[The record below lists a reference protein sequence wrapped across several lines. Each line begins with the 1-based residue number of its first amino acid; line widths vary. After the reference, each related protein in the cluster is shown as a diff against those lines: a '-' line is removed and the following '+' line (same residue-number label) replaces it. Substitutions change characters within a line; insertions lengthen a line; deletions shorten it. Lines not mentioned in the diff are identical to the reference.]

1 MRKRLWYML
10 IVAGS
15 LALSCG
21 EVTAQGLQ
29 AFPVS
34 QVRLL
39 PGPFMSAQQTDLKYI
54 LELDADRLLAPYLR
68 EAGLTPKAKSYTNWE
83 DTGLDGHIG
92 GHYLSALAY
101 MYASTGDKQV
111 KDRLNYMITQLALCQ
126 QKDGDGYIGGVS
138 GGKTMWAQVG
148 AGDIQADNF
157 SLNKKWVPL
166 YNIHKTFAGLIDAY
180 KVGGNQQAK
189 TILLK
194 YADWAYRL
202 TSKLSDAQIQR
213 MLTSEHGGMNEVF
226 ADVAA
231 ISGDK
236 KYLELARKFSHKKI
250 LNPLLHHQDSLTGVH
265 ANTQIPKVIG
275 YMRVAEL
282 AHDKA
287 WAGAADYFWHNVVDH
302 RTISIGGNSVSEHF
316 NPVNDFSGMIETREG
331 PETCNSY
338 NMLKLTGH
346 LFLSKPSAAYMDYY
360 ERTLYNHILS
370 SQNPDGG
377 FVYFTPIRPQHYRV
391 YSSAQQSFWCCVGS
405 GLENH
410 GRYGEYI
417 YAHSANDVF
426 VNLFIPSILNW
437 ANKGIKLEQNTRLP
451 YSDESTIKI
460 TLNKSQT
467 FALHLRYPSWV
478 QVGAMQIWVNN
489 KPVKATRNADG
500 YIAINQKWKTGDVVR
515 VKLPMQT
522 KAEALPDGSDWVSFI
537 HGPVV
542 LAAAT
547 DTSGQTGLFA
557 DDSRMGHVAGGPL
570 RPLNEAPL
578 IVAEKD
584 NIAAAVQPVNESK
597 LEFKVDGIDQPQY
610 KNLKLV
616 PFYTLYNTR
625 YMLYWPY
632 TNKAGLVTMKDS
644 IRKAEDAKLK
654 LDAITVDRLTAGE
667 QQPENDHAFKGEQ
680 TWAGTYK
687 DRHFRTSRAWFS
699 YMLKN
704 PNASAKTLIVTYS
717 KADNRAFDVII
728 DGEKISAAKL
738 NDADG
743 KGFYTAEYTIP
754 VGVKNK
760 KTFELKF
767 QAQQGSSTADV
778 FEVRLIK

>member
-1 MRKRLWYML
+1 MRVLSVPLMAAVIL
-10 IVAGS
+10 GIS
-15 LALSCG
+15 LTN
-21 EVTAQGLQ
+21 VKAQRVQ
-29 AFPVS
+29 QFPVS

-54 LELDADRLLAPYLR
+54 LKLDADRLLSPYLR
-68 EAGLTPKAKSYTNWE
+68 EAGLIPKAKSYTNWE
-83 DTGLDGHIG
+83 NTGLDGHIG

-101 MYASTGDKQV
+101 MYASTGDKRV
-111 KDRLNYMITQLALCQ
+111 KERLDYMVAQLALCQ
-126 QKDGDGYIGGVS
+126 QKDGDGYIGGVP
-138 GGKTMWAQVG
+138 GGKAMWAQVG
-148 AGDIQADNF
+148 AGDIRADNF

-180 KVGGNQQAK
+180 RVGGNQQAK

-194 YADWAYRL
+194 YADWAYKL
-202 TSKLSDAQIQR
+202 TFKLSDAQIQR

-236 KYLELARKFSHKKI
+236 KYLELARRFSHRKI
-250 LNPLLHHQDSLTGVH
+250 LNPLLHRQDSLTGVH

-282 AHDKA
+282 AHDTA
-287 WAGAADYFWHNVVDH
+287 WANAADYFWHDVVEH

-316 NPVNDFSGMIETREG
+316 NPINDFSGMIETREG

-346 LFLSKPSAAYMDYY
+346 LFLSKPSAVYMDYY

-370 SQNPDGG
+370 SQNPNGG

-417 YAHSANDVF
+417 YAHGAKDIF
-426 VNLFIPSILNW
+426 VNLFIPSTLNW
-437 ANKGIKLEQNTRLP
+437 AEKGLQLEQNTELP
-451 YSDESTIKI
+451 YNDESTIKI
-460 TLNKSQT
+460 TIKQPRN
-467 FALHLRYPSWV
+467 FALHIRCPAWV
-478 QVGAMQIWVNN
+478 KDGEMQVWLNN
-489 KPVKATRNADG
+489 KPVKADRNTDG
-500 YIAINQKWKTGDVVR
+500 YIAINRKWQTGDLVK

-522 KAEALPDGSDWVSFI
+522 KAEALPDGSNWVSFV

-547 DTSGQTGLFA
+547 DTTQQNGLFA

-570 RPLNEAPL
+570 RPLDEAPL
-578 IVAEKD
+578 IIAER
-584 NIAAAVQPVNESK
+584 NSLAAAVQPVNNRK
-597 LEFKVDGIDQPQY
+597 LEFTVNGIDQPQY

-616 PFYTLYNTR
+616 PFYSLYNTR

-632 TNKAGLVTMKDS
+632 TSKAGLIAMKDS
-644 IRKAEDAKLK
+644 IRKTEDAKLK
-654 LDAITVDRLTAGE
+654 LDTITVDRLTAGE
-667 QQPENDHAFKGEQ
+667 QQPENDHAFKGEE
-680 TWAGTYK
+680 TWTGIYK
-687 DRHFRTSRAWFS
+687 DRHYRTARGWFS

-704 PNASAKTLIVTYS
+704 PGNLAKALTVTYS
-717 KADNRAFDVII
+717 KADNRAFDVYI
-728 DGEKISAAKL
+728 DGEKVPAAKL
-738 NDADG
+738 GDADG
-743 KGFYTAEYTIP
+743 KGFYTAEYAIP
-754 VGVKNK
+754 ATVKSK
-760 KTFELKF
+760 KNFELIF
-767 QAQQGSSTADV
+767 RALQGSQTADV
-778 FEVRLIK
+778 FELRLIK

>member
-1 MRKRLWYML
+1 MCLRQVLAT
-10 IVAGS
+10 AGCLLLGYGGVNAQS
-15 LALSCG
+15 LK
-21 EVTAQGLQ
+21 

-39 PGPFMSAQQTDLKYI
+39 PGPFKSAQQTDLKYI

-68 EAGLTPKAKSYTNWE
+68 EAGLTPKAKSYGNWE

-101 MYASTGDKQV
+101 MYASTGDKRVQ
-111 KDRLNYMITQLALCQ
+111 DRLNYMTAQLALCQ
-126 QKDGDGYIGGVS
+126 QKAGNGYIGGVP
-138 GGKTMWAQVG
+138 GGKAMWAQVG
-148 AGDIQADNF
+148 AGNIQADNF
-157 SLNKKWVPL
+157 SFNNHWVPL

-180 KVGGNQQAK
+180 RVGGNQQAK

-202 TSKLSDAQIQR
+202 TAKLSDAQIQR

-231 ISGDK
+231 ISGDN
-236 KYLELARKFSHKKI
+236 KYLELARKFSHRKI
-250 LNPLLHHQDSLTGVH
+250 LDPLLHRQDSLTGIH

-282 AHDKA
+282 AHDTA
-287 WAGAADYFWHNVVDH
+287 WANAADYFWHNVVEH

-316 NPVNDFSGMIETREG
+316 NPINDFSGMTESREG

-346 LFLSKPSAAYMDYY
+346 LFLANPSANYMDYY
-360 ERTLYNHILS
+360 ERTVYNHILS
-370 SQNPDGG
+370 SQNPEGG

-391 YSSAQQSFWCCVGS
+391 YSSPQQSFWCCVGS

-417 YAHSANDVF
+417 YAHTAKDVF
-426 VNLFIPSILNW
+426 INLFIPSILNW
-437 ANKGIKLEQNTRLP
+437 AEKGLKLEQNTNLP
-451 YSDESTIKI
+451 YSDQSNISI
-460 TLNKSQT
+460 TLKQPQT
-467 FALHLRYPSWV
+467 FALHIRYPAWV
-478 QVGAMQIWVNN
+478 QDGAMQVWVNN
-489 KPVKATRNADG
+489 KAVKVNRNANS
-500 YIAINQKWKTGDVVR
+500 YIAINRKWKTGDKVR
-515 VKLPMQT
+515 IKLPMQT
-522 KAEALPDGSDWVSFI
+522 KAEALPDGSNWVSFV

-547 DTSGQTGLFA
+547 DTAKQTGLFA

-570 RPLNEAPL
+570 YPLDEAPL
-578 IVAEKD
+578 IVSEK
-584 NIAAAVQPVNESK
+584 NNLAAAVQPVNEWK
-597 LEFKVDGIDQPQY
+597 LEFKINGIDQPQY

-616 PFYTLYNTR
+616 PFNTLYNTR

-632 TNKAGLVTMKDS
+632 TSKNGLAAMKDS
-644 IRKAEDAKLK
+644 VSKAEEAKIK
-654 LDAITVDRLTAGE
+654 LDAITVDKLTAGE
-667 QQPENDHAFKGEQ
+667 QQPENDHGFKADRSW
-680 TWAGTYK
+680 TGTYK
-687 DRHFRTSRAWFS
+687 DKHFRNAQGWFS

-704 PNASAKTLIVTYS
+704 KNTEAKTLLITYT
-717 KADNRAFDVII
+717 KANDRAFNVYLDST
-728 DGEKISAAKL
+728 KITAAKI
-738 NDADG
+738 NDSDS

-754 VGVKNK
+754 AAARNK
-760 KTFELKF
+760 QAIELKF
-767 QAQQGSSTADV
+767 EAEKGSATADV